1 MKKNLLLLSA
11 LFVSALSFGQAAFT
25 TQPIFPATVQQN
37 QTVSV
42 TFTYTSTV
50 PVIYEF
56 QIIKYNNAG
65 STGIYDNNFAYV
77 SNQYP
82 SPTPLPATATP
93 STVTVNLTVSPTAT
107 LSSTLPY
114 QYTYG
119 TPPVTVQIDKF
130 VWFGKLV
137 ATGFSD
143 TYAGNDPVTI
153 TTPLSVN
160 SFNINSDEMYVTSA
174 KSLVVKGN
182 VNAESAIIYD
192 MTGRSVASVKNLR
205 ASNIDLSALRNGVYF
220 LVDNNKRTFKFA
232 L

>member
-11 LFVSALSFGQAAFT
+11 LFVSVLSFGQAFGTLSNVVYPT
-25 TQPIFPATVQQN
+25 TATPGQAL
-37 QTVSV
+37 TI

-50 PVIYEF
+50 ATAYEF
-56 QIIKYNNAG
+56 QILAKDLATPAN
-65 STGIYDNNFAYV
+65 TIYGTNYAYV
-77 SNQYP
+77 NMA
-82 SPTPLPATATP
+82 LPATAIP
-93 STVTVNLTVSPTAT
+93 VNVTANITVSPSAALSASLPNAT
-107 LSSTLPY
+107 ISKY
-114 QYTYG
+114 
-119 TPPVTVQIDKF
+119 I
-130 VWFGKLV
+130 WFGKLDYT
-137 ATGFSD
+137 APTGD
-143 TYAGNDPVTI
+143 PDVYTGNPDMI
-153 TTPLSVN
+153 ISAPLSVN